1 MSVWSLPTASGSYVV
16 GLAPGGQ
23 GLVLHHWGGPV
34 ESAPAPTLPR
44 RAASFVR
51 DVDLLPLEATALGTR
66 DVHAAE
72 IVARRADGV
81 RGLRLS
87 LAGEVTCEVEPDGGT
102 HLICP
107 LADEVAEVEV
117 ELHLRS
123 HPSHDVITK
132 WATIRNDSP
141 HAVELLRGWGGAF
154 EAPTGAGASV
164 EVRHGAWSRETTP
177 ALVDLPAGT
186 LSVGSRQG
194 ITSHTA
200 APVVTV
206 RPRGVPDSDAWSV
219 ALAWSGSWRLAVDVP
234 PFVQHVR
241 VAGGPDDESG
251 VLTIPAG
258 DVLTTPV
265 LAGLW
270 ARGDGDAVAHAWHT
284 YQRTLAR
291 DTGSEHRPIVF
302 NSWYATT
309 FDVRIE
315 HQLELAD
322 VAAEL
327 GVEVFV
333 VDDGWFRGRTSDAAG
348 LGDWDPDPAKFP
360 QGLGQLADAVRGRGM
375 RFGVW
380 VEPEAVNPD
389 SDLYRAHPDWV
400 HHVAGRP
407 LRTLRNQY
415 ILDLGRPEVEAW
427 VIETLRTLLR
437 GADITYLKWDM
448 NRAIADGGQTVPGG
462 DDWSWRHTHA
472 YYRVME
478 MLRQEFPHVTVEAC
492 SGGGGR
498 IDLAV
503 LERSDVVW
511 PSDETGPRD
520 RLAIQHGFLGVYP
533 AWTMSSWVTDEPDL
547 LDTADGPASLDFR
560 FVVAAAG
567 VLGIGSD
574 LLAWD
579 ASTRARAAEH
589 VARYRGLRDVVH
601 GGRTRRHGSP
611 DGGAYAVQYALGSRV
626 VVLAWRRGNA
636 SLVLSVAGCE
646 PGARYRVRW
655 GSGTV
660 EELSGAELAAG
671 LTVPFGWGDCDL
683 AEIEEV

>member
-1 MSVWSLPTASGSYVV
+1 MTTWTLPTASGCYVV
-16 GLAPGGQ
+16 GPAPGGL
-23 GLVLHHWGGPV
+23 GLVLHHWGGPL
-34 ESAPAPTLPR
+34 EDDPAPPTPPR

-51 DVDLLPLEATALGTR
+51 EEDLLPLEATALGTR

-72 IVARRADGV
+72 IVARRADGL
-81 RGLRLS
+81 RGLRLEI
-87 LAGEVTCEVEPDGGT
+87 AGEVALSSDDDGGS
-102 HLICP
+102 HLVCP
-107 LADEVAEVEV
+107 LADEVAQVDV

-123 HPSHDVITK
+123 HPAHDVVTK
-132 WATIRNDSP
+132 WAVVRNRSP
-141 HAVELLRGWGGAF
+141 HAVELLRAWGGAF

-164 EVRHGAWSRETTP
+164 ETRHGAWSRETTP
-177 ALVDLPAGT
+177 AVVDLPAGT
-186 LSVGSRQG
+186 FSTGSRQG

-206 RPRGVPDSDAWSV
+206 RPRGVPDGDAWSV
-219 ALAWSGSWRLAVDVP
+219 ALAWSGSWRLAVDVV
-234 PFVQHVR
+234 PFTRHVR
-241 VAGGPDDESG
+241 VSGGPDDESG
-251 VLTIPAG
+251 VLTLPPG
-258 DVLTTPV
+258 GTLTTPV

-270 ARGDGDAVAHAWHT
+270 AHGDGDAVAHAWHT
-284 YQRTLAR
+284 YQRALAR
-291 DTGSEHRPIVF
+291 GTGPEHRPVVY

-309 FDVRIE
+309 FDVRVE
-315 HQLELAD
+315 HQLALAD
-322 VAAEL
+322 VAADL

-333 VDDGWFRGRTSDAAG
+333 LDDGWFRGRTSDHAG
-348 LGDWDPDPAKFP
+348 LGDWQPDPAKFP
-360 QGLGQLADAVRGRGM
+360 RGLAELADGVRERGM

-407 LRTLRNQY
+407 LRTLRNQLV
-415 ILDLGRPEVEAW
+415 LDLGLPEVEAW
-427 VIETLRTLLR
+427 VVDTLRTLLTS
-437 GADITYLKWDM
+437 ADITYLKWDM
-448 NRAIADGGQTVPGG
+448 NRTIADGGQTRPGG

-478 MLRQEFPHVTVEAC
+478 MLRAEFPHVTVEAC

-520 RLAIQHGFLGVYP
+520 RLAIQHGFSGVYP

-547 LDTADGPASLDFR
+547 LDTEPVSLDFR
-560 FVVAAAG
+560 FVVASAG

-579 ASTRARAAEH
+579 DATRARAREH
-589 VARYRGLRDVVH
+589 VARYLRFRDVVH
-601 GGRTRRHGSP
+601 HGRLRRHGSP
-611 DGGAYAVQYALGSRV
+611 DGAAYAVQHVLGDRA
-626 VVLAWRRGNA
+626 VVLAWRRGD
-636 SLVLSVAGCE
+636 
-646 PGARYRVRW
+646 GALAVPLADLDADATYRVAW
-655 GSGTV
+655 GSGA
-660 EELSGAELAAG
+660 EAEHRGAELAAG
-671 LTVPFGWGDCDL
+671 LAVPWGWGDCDV
-683 AEIEEV
+683 AEVVRR